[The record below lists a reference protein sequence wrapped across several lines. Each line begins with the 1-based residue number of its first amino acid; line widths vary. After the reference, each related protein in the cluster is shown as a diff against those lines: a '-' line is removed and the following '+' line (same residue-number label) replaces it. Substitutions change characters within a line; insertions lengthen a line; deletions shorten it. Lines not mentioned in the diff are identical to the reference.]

1 MLGNVAQ
8 KECKKQ
14 RLPDSRCI
22 GYQLFSHTYGS
33 WFIQDGDETERQEFL
48 QTCSYNGG
56 GLSFLNLK
64 E

>member
-33 WFIQDGDETERQEFL
+33 WFIQDGDETE
-48 QTCSYNGG
+48 SYKNGG
-56 GLSFLNLK
+56 GGGGADYF
-64 E
+64 

>member
-22 GYQLFSHTYGS
+22 GYQLFSHIYGS
-33 WFIQDGDETERQEFL
+33 WFIQDGDETE
-48 QTCSYNGG
+48 SYKNGG
-56 GLSFLNLK
+56 GGGRIVFK
-64 E
+64 F